1 MSTTPPPPGGHN
13 PFAPPPRRR
22 RKSEDDQPTS
32 PAANSPYGPPVPQGQ
47 SPQGPPPQGQ
57 APQGPYGAAQQVPP
71 GVPPQGPY
79 GAPPQGAQGAPPQAP
94 YGPPPQ
100 APPGAAPWQSGPQS
114 PPPAPP
120 AVPPAPGQYSPPPG
134 AAGPLAS
141 HPGQP
146 AQPEP
151 ADPGPAATEQQAG
164 EGAGN
169 ASRLPGQPVAPPPD
183 AGQAEADGTG
193 AEWRRLHRI
202 TPLLNAWKVG
212 VVIFAIALYNSQEFM
227 ADLRERFAAAAIL
240 GALVALL
247 VVGFVLGLGFGYLA
261 WRRTQYGVSRE
272 SLFLHKGVLFRQQ
285 RHVRLDRVQAVEV
298 TQPLLARI
306 FGFASV
312 KVESA
317 GGAGSNLMIAFLS
330 EPDAQNLRNELLAR
344 SAGVKLG
351 NSGTADATAAGAD
364 GSPVAPAAPEREIA
378 EITPGRL
385 IGSLAL
391 SFSIA
396 LIVLAILGLVAAS
409 IAVGNASIVLGALAP
424 MLGAATYFWGR
435 FAGEFNFRAA
445 VSPDGIRL
453 RHGLLETK
461 SRTVPPGR
469 VQAVRISQ
477 PPLWRIKD
485 WWRMQVNIAGYGAE
499 EVTGTVLYPAATR
512 AEVAYMLSLVL
523 PDLGDERPLPVLH
536 AGMDGIG
543 DGEGFTTSPR
553 RARWVDPLTWRRT
566 GFRVTGTAI
575 LMRTG
580 RWWRNLS
587 VVPHERTQSM
597 GLTQG
602 PIERKMSLAT
612 FVVHSTP
619 GPVTPQV
626 HHLDLQV
633 ARELLV
639 DQAER
644 SRRARREAGPERWMS
659 PSGDSSAPA
668 SAEANRGAYAGVLPG
683 RPLPPAPHDEP
694 AGGPPPPSAPA
705 QPWSTA
711 PPPSAPPAPPG
722 SIPPTTGHPPSPQT
736 PPPGLAPTRPDSR
749 GDHPA

>member
-1 MSTTPPPPGGHN
+1 M
-13 PFAPPPRRR
+13 
-22 RKSEDDQPTS
+22 
-32 PAANSPYGPPVPQGQ
+32 
-47 SPQGPPPQGQ
+47 
-57 APQGPYGAAQQVPP
+57 
-71 GVPPQGPY
+71 
-79 GAPPQGAQGAPPQAP
+79 
-94 YGPPPQ
+94 
-100 APPGAAPWQSGPQS
+100 
-114 PPPAPP
+114 
-120 AVPPAPGQYSPPPG
+120 
-134 AAGPLAS
+134 
-141 HPGQP
+141 
-146 AQPEP
+146 
-151 ADPGPAATEQQAG
+151 
-164 EGAGN
+164 
-169 ASRLPGQPVAPPPD
+169 
-183 AGQAEADGTG
+183 
-193 AEWRRLHRI
+193 
-202 TPLLNAWKVG
+202 NAWKVG
-212 VVIFAIALYNSQEFM
+212 VVIFAIAVYNSQEFM
-227 ADLRERFAAAAIL
+227 SDLRERFAAAAIL

-247 VVGFVLGLGFGYLA
+247 VVGFVLGLGLGYLA

-298 TQPLLARI
+298 TQPLLARL

-351 NSGTADATAAGAD
+351 SSGSADATGSAGAH

-543 DGEGFTTSPR
+543 DVEGFTTSPR

-580 RWWRNLS
+580 RWWRYLS
-587 VVPHERTQSM
+587 VVPHERTQSI

-602 PIERKMSLAT
+602 PIERKMGLAT

-639 DQAER
+639 NQAER

-659 PSGDSSAPA
+659 TPGTAAAQAPA
-668 SAEANRGAYAGVLPG
+668 PAPAEVNRGAYAGVLPS
-683 RPLPPAPHDEP
+683 RPRPPSVPHDEP
-694 AGGPPPPSAPA
+694 AGAQPPPPAPA
-705 QPWSTA
+705 QPWTAAQPRAAA
-711 PPPSAPPAPPG
+711 PPPSAPPGPPG
-722 SIPPTTGHPPSPQT
+722 PIPPAMGQPPSQQT
-736 PPPGLAPTRPDSR
+736 PPGLAPTRPDAR